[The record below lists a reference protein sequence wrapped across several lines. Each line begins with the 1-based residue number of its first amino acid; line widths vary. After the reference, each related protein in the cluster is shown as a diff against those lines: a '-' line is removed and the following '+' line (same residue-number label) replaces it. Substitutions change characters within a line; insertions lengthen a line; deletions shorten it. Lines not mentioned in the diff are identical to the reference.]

1 MQQVVHIDPE
11 TCSVRDMEVRLN
23 EAIDT
28 AMSTAARERSGG
40 VLVTRHSPAH
50 FTVAITAQVPYGWV
64 REHDET

>member
-1 MQQVVHIDPE
+1 MQQVVRIPLG
-11 TCSVRDMEVRLN
+11 TGSGRDVEVRLN

-40 VLVTRHSPAH
+40 VLVTRHSPTH
-50 FTVAITAQVPYGWV
+50 FTVTITAQVPYGWV